1 MKDIKEFLKKELKG
15 DEGVFEFIGQN
26 IEDFDKETLL
36 LFAKWQVRE
45 DERRC

>member
-1 MKDIKEFLKKELKG
+1 MKDIKQFLKNELEG
-15 DEGVFEFIGQN
+15 DESVFKFIGQN
-26 IEDFDKETLL
+26 VEGFDKETLL